1 MKKKKKEKEINIKIK
16 AIQDKENTLGKI
28 QSKY

>member
-1 MKKKKKEKEINIKIK
+1 MKKMKKEKEINIKIK
-16 AIQDKENTLGKI
+16 TLQDKENTLEKI